1 MTKQAKDAST
11 DPVQSA
17 AAAAGHLYEAKER
30 FKDAA
35 SAVVGAVKSA
45 ATTAATAASAARED
59 IGAGADAIR
68 DPLSDAAAAAGAAVS
83 EARAAAGAEVE
94 VMMEKGKEL
103 LASTGNAIR
112 KHPVAAFGAALA
124 VGWLIAKLG
133 RRD

>member
-1 MTKQAKDAST
+1 MSKQTKDAPT
-11 DPVQSA
+11 DSVQSV

-45 ATTAATAASAARED
+45 ATTAASAARED

-68 DPLSDAAAAAGAAVS
+68 DPLSDAASAAGAAVS

-94 VMMEKGKEL
+94 VLMEKGKEL
-103 LASTGNAIR
+103 LASAGDAIR
-112 KHPVAAFGAALA
+112 KHPVASFGAALA

>member
-45 ATTAATAASAARED
+45 ATTAASAARED

-68 DPLSDAAAAAGAAVS
+68 DPLSDVAAAAGAAVS

>member
-1 MTKQAKDAST
+1 MTKQAKKAST

-45 ATTAATAASAARED
+45 ATTAASAARED

>member
-45 ATTAATAASAARED
+45 ATTAASAARED

>member
-45 ATTAATAASAARED
+45 ATTAASAARED

-112 KHPVAAFGAALA
+112 KHPVAACGAARA
-124 VGWLIAKLG
+124 VEWLIAKLG